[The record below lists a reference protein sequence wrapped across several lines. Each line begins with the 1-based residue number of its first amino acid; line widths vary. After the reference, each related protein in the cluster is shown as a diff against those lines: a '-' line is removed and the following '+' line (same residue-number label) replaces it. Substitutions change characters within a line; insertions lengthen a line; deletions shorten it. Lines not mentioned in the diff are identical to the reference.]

1 MKQGTDRNTGRLIS
15 GVPYLWQRLSD
26 VIATPIGSLVGR
38 RDFGSRLFEMLDRNV
53 DSGFY
58 MDTYIRLAEA
68 INNRANGLDDFRLS
82 TMRVDRP
89 APAQVEIYI
98 SGQLLVDGKA
108 LDVEL
113 EGILYGRD

>member
-1 MKQGTDRNTGRLIS
+1 MRQGTDRNTGRLIG

-38 RDFGSRLFEMLDRNV
+38 RDFGSRMFEMLDRNV

-68 INNRANGLDDFRLS
+68 VNNKANGLDDFRLS

-89 APAQVEIYI
+89 APNHVEIYI
-98 SGQLLVDGKA
+98 SGQLLVDGQA

-113 EGILYGRD
+113 EGIAYGRY

>member
-26 VIATPIGSLVGR
+26 VIATPLGSLVGR

-68 INNRANGLDDFRLS
+68 INNKANGLDDFRLS

-98 SGQLLVDGKA
+98 SGQLLVDGQA